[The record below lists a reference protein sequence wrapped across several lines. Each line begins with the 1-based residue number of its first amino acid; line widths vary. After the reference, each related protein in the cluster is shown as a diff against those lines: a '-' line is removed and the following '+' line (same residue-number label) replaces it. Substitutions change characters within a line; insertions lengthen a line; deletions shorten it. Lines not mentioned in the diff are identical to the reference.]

1 MKNLFMKMVL
11 FLSVIVFVFASSC
24 NQQKDEAA
32 ETENMAVKAKEYV
45 LGSSLAITGPTGDIG
60 SPYSKGIEDYCR
72 YANEMK
78 LLGNDTVKCLV
89 RDDAYKTET
98 TKQNFEDFLEQGMV
112 LYLNYSTGSTLGLKQ
127 DFEEEKIP
135 VLPASFH
142 YGNLENSNYIFLP
155 IASYSEQAIGLA
167 EYVVKNHK
175 GKTPKVA
182 MFIHP
187 SAFGRGP
194 VNDVKKAVEAG
205 LKIDIVEVVE
215 HAKDLDYTALIK
227 RLTSKGVQY
236 VIAHTVQPP
245 VATLLKDTK
254 RLGKDAKFFGEK
266 GKLTFLAA
274 HYACGP
280 DLIKLAGSAAENYY
294 CTTSYT
300 FPTTEGPGKDAQL
313 ALAKL
318 VNRDDAVAYSQNY
331 TNGLMV
337 TQIAVEAMRRV
348 KAKDMEV
355 SKETLYDEL
364 NAMNGINS
372 YFPLTTVG
380 PVSFSK
386 TDRAG
391 VDSLQLYKA
400 QNGVFNAVG
409 QPFTSAYFRKIQ

>member
-1 MKNLFMKMVL
+1 MKNFLLKVGLFS
-11 FLSVIVFVFASSC
+11 FVIVFVFASSC
-24 NQQKDEAA
+24 DKQKDEVAGTSAKAA
-32 ETENMAVKAKEYV
+32 KAQEYV
-45 LGSSLAITGPTGDIG
+45 LGSSLAITGPTSDIG
-60 SPYSKGIEDYCR
+60 SPYSKGIEDYCN
-72 YANEMK
+72 YANAVK
-78 LLGNDTVKCLV
+78 LLGNDTLNCMV

-98 TKQNFEDFLEQGMV
+98 TKQNFEDFLELGMV
-112 LYLNYSTGSTLGLKQ
+112 LYLNYSTGSTLGLKK
-127 DFEEEKIP
+127 DFEEEKMP

-194 VNDVKKAVEAG
+194 VSDVKKAVAAG
-205 LKIDIVEVVE
+205 LDINILEVVE
-215 HAKDLDYTALIK
+215 HGKDLDYTAMIK
-227 RLTSKGVQY
+227 RWISKGVQY
-236 VIAHTVQPP
+236 VIIHTTQPS
-245 VATLLKDTK
+245 VATMLKDTQ
-254 RLGKDAKFFGEK
+254 RLGKGAKSFGEK

-280 DLIKLAGSAAENYY
+280 DLIKLAGAATENYY
-294 CTTSYT
+294 CTTSYV
-300 FPTTEGPGKDAQL
+300 FPTSAGPGTDAQM
-313 ALAKL
+313 AIAKMN
-318 VNRDDAVAYSQNY
+318 NRDASVAESQNY

-337 TQIAVEAMRRV
+337 TQIAVEAIRRV
-348 KAKDMEV
+348 KAKGMEV
-355 SKETLYDEL
+355 SKESLYEEL
-364 NAMNGINS
+364 NAMNGMNS

-386 TDRAG
+386 TDRSG

-400 QNGVFNAVG
+400 QNGVFNVVG